1 MRRTQRRRNK
11 ATAFQD
17 ISRRARV
24 GLQEFAAQTKHIDQ
38 LRERLR
44 NRKALRANIEAEPI
58 LFDGIDDTAKSRASF
73 QQEHRPAELPQAPGA
88 RQP

>member
-1 MRRTQRRRNK
+1 
-11 ATAFQD
+11 
-17 ISRRARV
+17 
-24 GLQEFAAQTKHIDQ
+24 
-38 LRERLR
+38 LR

-73 QQEHRPAELPQAPGA
+73 QQEHRPAELPQAPGT